1 MAVLLALGFSSGL
14 PRLLVYSTLTF
25 WLMDAGLS
33 LSAVGVFA
41 ATSMPYSLKF
51 LWAPVLD
58 KLRLPGLGR
67 LGQRRSWMLLTQ
79 LGCAAALAALSL
91 IDPEVSLLMAAACC
105 VVVATFSASQDVV
118 VDAYRVDILTDE
130 EQGAGAACAV
140 FGYRIGMLVA
150 GAGALGA
157 AQWTGSWPLVYMG
170 MAWCMGVGIV
180 ATLCARRVP
189 ELVVDVAD
197 HARSAWSKGVD
208 ALWGP
213 MANLMKMRWWW
224 LILIFV
230 MCFKLGDSLA
240 GTMLNPFLV
249 QTGFSKLEIA
259 SVAKTYGVVASLFGV
274 FVGGWAVRSMG
285 VTRALWVAGFAQ
297 MFSNLVFV
305 LQAYAGHNIWVL
317 IATIGVENLC
327 GGLGT
332 AAFVAFLSQL
342 CDRAYTAT
350 QYALLTAL
358 AGLLRT
364 VLSSST
370 GWLAEQLGWMLYFGM
385 TFVASIPGLILLAI
399 LMRLN
404 SNMGEAKPKVPE
416 AW

>member
-1 MAVLLALGFSSGL
+1 
-14 PRLLVYSTLTF
+14 
-25 WLMDAGLS
+25 
-33 LSAVGVFA
+33 
-41 ATSMPYSLKF
+41 
-51 LWAPVLD
+51 
-58 KLRLPGLGR
+58 
-67 LGQRRSWMLLTQ
+67 MLLTQ
-79 LGCAAALAALSL
+79 LGCAAALAVLAQ
-91 IDPEVSLLMAAACC
+91 IDPEVSLHLAAACC

-118 VDAYRVDILTDE
+118 IDAYRVDILSDD
-130 EQGAGAACAV
+130 EQGAGAAVAV

-157 AQWTGSWPLVYMG
+157 AQWTGSWPVVYMG
-170 MAWCMGVGIV
+170 MAWCMGVGV
-180 ATLCARRVP
+180 LATCFAPRVP
-189 ELVVDVAD
+189 GLVAD
-197 HARSAWSKGVD
+197 AAGHAMSAWARIVD
-208 ALWGP
+208 AVWGP
-213 MANLMKMRWWW
+213 MAQLMKTPWWW

-249 QTGFSKLEIA
+249 QTGFTKLEIA
-259 SVAKTYGVVASLFGV
+259 SVAKTYGVGASLVGV

-305 LQAYAGHNIWVL
+305 LQAYAGHNIWAL
-317 IATIGVENLC
+317 IATVGVENLC

-342 CDRAYTAT
+342 CDREYTAT

-370 GWLAEQLGWMLYFGM
+370 GFLAEELGWMLYFGM
-385 TFVASIPGLILLAI
+385 TLAASVPGLVLLAV
-399 LMRLN
+399 LMRL
-404 SNMGEAKPKVPE
+404 SPGMGAARPVEP
-416 AW
+416 